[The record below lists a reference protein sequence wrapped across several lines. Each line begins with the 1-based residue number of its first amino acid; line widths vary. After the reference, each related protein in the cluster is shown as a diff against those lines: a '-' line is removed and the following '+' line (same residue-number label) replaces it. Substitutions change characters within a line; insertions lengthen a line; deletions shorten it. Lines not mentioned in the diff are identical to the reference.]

1 MKNQLNKDKL
11 TFEMSSSGDEI
22 EGWSLEIKQAL
33 FKFLQNYGM
42 PLNNEGRTNWVEFKE
57 KFLKVSNV
65 DPQEM
70 NRSVAQIEKM
80 VQKLRMKC
88 QQIITNDNNVSDK
101 IIGESITN
109 NEEQKSFYF
118 SSLLFVDIFL
128 INPIENEEKQE
139 DEKENE
145 EDFKIPYEEALKFSK
160 NENMLH
166 FIRKS
171 ILHNNN
177 ALFKTG
183 LEELKNRTSELDPSN
198 PAYICPNYQ
207 CEIHDL

>member
-101 IIGESITN
+101 IIGEPITN
-109 NEEQKSFYF
+109 NNGRIIEEQKSFYLVF
-118 SSLLFVDIFL
+118 LLFGDIF
-128 INPIENEEKQE
+128 
-139 DEKENE
+139 
-145 EDFKIPYEEALKFSK
+145 
-160 NENMLH
+160 
-166 FIRKS
+166 
-171 ILHNNN
+171 
-177 ALFKTG
+177 
-183 LEELKNRTSELDPSN
+183 
-198 PAYICPNYQ
+198 
-207 CEIHDL
+207 

>member
-57 KFLKVSNV
+57 KFLKVTNV

-80 VQKLRMKC
+80 VQKIRMKC
-88 QQIITNDNNVSDK
+88 QQIITN
-101 IIGESITN
+101 
-109 NEEQKSFYF
+109 
-118 SSLLFVDIFL
+118 
-128 INPIENEEKQE
+128 
-139 DEKENE
+139 EKETNVDSANNNNL
-145 EDFKIPYEEALKFSK
+145 EDI
-160 NENMLH
+160 
-166 FIRKS
+166 KS
-171 ILHNNN
+171 I
-177 ALFKTG
+177 F
-183 LEELKNRTSELDPSN
+183 
-198 PAYICPNYQ
+198 
-207 CEIHDL
+207 